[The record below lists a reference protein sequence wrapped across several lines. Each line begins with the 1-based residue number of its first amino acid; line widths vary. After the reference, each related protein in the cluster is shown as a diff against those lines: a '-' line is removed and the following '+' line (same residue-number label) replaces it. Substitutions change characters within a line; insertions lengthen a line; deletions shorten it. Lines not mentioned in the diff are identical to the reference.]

1 MKKYRSLKWIAGVL
15 LVALIVIVAIFRVF
29 HVSDLCMTSP
39 TAELTARYPGLK
51 KLQQRQQ
58 RLTEALLARQRAQ
71 DIVINLKMN
80 SVQIS
85 PEQALQLSM
94 QQVGE
99 VAALRKHQQQEFIAL
114 CHKLVDYPD

>member
-1 MKKYRSLKWIAGVL
+1 
-15 LVALIVIVAIFRVF
+15 
-29 HVSDLCMTSP
+29 
-39 TAELTARYPGLK
+39 
-51 KLQQRQQ
+51 
-58 RLTEALLARQRAQ
+58 
-71 DIVINLKMN
+71 
-80 SVQIS
+80 VQIS